1 MNDPAEL
8 AFTERTIAESLGD
21 GRFVLAPN
29 PITGAEDFSFVLEE
43 VPGAFVFLGACP
55 PGADPA
61 AAAYNHSPEAV
72 FDDSVLP
79 EGATLLTELALRRL
93 AAG

>member
-1 MNDPAEL
+1 M
-8 AFTERTIAESLGD
+8 
-21 GRFVLAPN
+21 
-29 PITGAEDFSFVLEE
+29 LEE

-55 PGADPA
+55 PEADPA